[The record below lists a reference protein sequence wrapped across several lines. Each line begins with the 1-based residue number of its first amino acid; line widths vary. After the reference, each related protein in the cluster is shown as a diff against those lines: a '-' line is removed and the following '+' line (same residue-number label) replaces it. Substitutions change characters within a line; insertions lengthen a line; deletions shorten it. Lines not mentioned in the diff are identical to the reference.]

1 MWIINDDL
9 YIFLIFANEISLT
22 ISMNYFFEINKIL
35 HKMKTNLFKSFL
47 LALIAAILPQLA
59 SAYDFMVDGLCYNI
73 SEDSTTVSVT
83 YENSSSPRYTNLS
96 GDIVIPERVTYNGKT
111 YWVIEIGG
119 YAFQNCN
126 NLISVS
132 IPSTVIEIGPG
143 AFGNSRHLTT
153 ITIPNSVA
161 TIGNRA
167 FYNCTGLR
175 MIHCEVI
182 EPIAIAA
189 QTFQG
194 CYNAILYVP
203 QESIDLYKSAQYW
216 CRFSHIIEE
225 GASFLPP
232 GTTFEDDGIKYSVN
246 NDYTSLSVI
255 ANEYT
260 GDINI
265 PEVAYLYEAP
275 FPVTSIGESAF
286 EDCTGLTSVTIP
298 NSVTSIGESAFDN
311 CTGLTSLTIPNS
323 VTSIGEGAFEDCDG
337 LTSIIIPNSVTEIGG
352 YAFGACDNMV
362 SIIVE
367 SGNPKYDSRDNCN
380 AIIET
385 ENNTLI
391 IGCKNTTI
399 PNTVTSIGDWAFEGC
414 EGLSSLTIP
423 NSVTSIGYG
432 AFLWCSGLSS
442 LNLPNSITEI
452 GEYAFQNC
460 RNLTSINLPNSLTS
474 INECAFSLCPKLT
487 SITIPASVT
496 SIGVAAFMRDSCLTS
511 VIIPNS
517 VTSIGEAAFQSCTG
531 LTSVTI
537 PNSVNSIGKYIFSF
551 CRDLSSIVIES
562 GNTKYDSRENCNAII
577 ETETNT
583 LLSGCKNTTIP
594 ISVTSIGEYAFWGSG
609 LTSLSIPV
617 SITSIGNYAFRDCSA
632 LNHIDVVNGNPKYD
646 SRDNCNAIIE
656 TDNNTLLIG
665 CKNTIIPN
673 SVTTIGDYA
682 FYGCT
687 GLTTLLIP
695 NSVEK
700 LGAFSFSDCTG
711 LETISFP
718 NSLNEITTVT
728 FMECPNIKTI
738 ISHIQAPST
747 VKYIKYSWTA
757 TGQPIELFEYVDID
771 NCTLYIPKGTIDE
784 YQSNA
789 NWNMLVNIVELED
802 GDVNCDGSI
811 TSYDITALYN
821 YLLNA
826 DETYIF
832 TSDINGDGNVTAA
845 DITALYDILLG
856 N

>member
-1 MWIINDDL
+1 
-9 YIFLIFANEISLT
+9 
-22 ISMNYFFEINKIL
+22 
-35 HKMKTNLFKSFL
+35 MKTKTFKSLL
-47 LALIAAILPQLA
+47 LALILAMLPQLA
-59 SAYDFMVDGLCYNI
+59 GAYDFMVDGLCYNI

-83 YENSSSPRYTNLS
+83 YENSSSPRYSNLS

-111 YWVIEIGG
+111 YWVIEIGA

-126 NLISVS
+126 DLISVS
-132 IPSTVIEIGPG
+132 IPSSVIEIGPG
-143 AFGNSRHLTT
+143 AFTNSRHLTT
-153 ITIPNSVA
+153 ITIPNSIA

-167 FYNCTGLR
+167 FYQCTGLK
-175 MIHCEVI
+175 MIHCEII
-182 EPIAIAA
+182 EPITIAT

-203 QESIDLYKSAQYW
+203 QESVELYKSATYW
-216 CRFSHIIEE
+216 RRFSHIVEE

-255 ANEYT
+255 ANDYS

-265 PEVAYLYEAP
+265 PEVAYFYETP
-275 FPVTSIGESAF
+275 FPVTSIGESSF
-286 EDCTGLTSVTIP
+286 EDCSSLTSVTIP

-311 CTGLTSLTIPNS
+311 CTGLTSIIIPNS
-323 VTSIGEGAFEDCDG
+323 ITSIGEGAFEDCDG

-385 ENNTLI
+385 DNNTLI

-414 EGLSSLTIP
+414 EGLSSLNIP
-423 NSVTSIGYG
+423 NSVISIGHG

-496 SIGVAAFMRDSCLTS
+496 SIGNGAFFSDSCLTT

-517 VTSIGEAAFQSCTG
+517 VTKIGEAAFQCCTG
-531 LTSVTI
+531 LTSLTI

-562 GNTKYDSRENCNAII
+562 SNT
-577 ETETNT
+577 
-583 LLSGCKNTTIP
+583 
-594 ISVTSIGEYAFWGSG
+594 
-609 LTSLSIPV
+609 
-617 SITSIGNYAFRDCSA
+617 
-632 LNHIDVVNGNPKYD
+632 KYD

-656 TDNNTLLIG
+656 TESNTLIAGCMNTIIPISVTSIGEGAFWGSGLTSVSIPVSITSIGENPFRDCSVLNHINVDSGNSKYDSRDNCNALIETESNILIAG
-665 CKNTIIPN
+665 CMNTIIPN
-673 SVTTIGDYA
+673 SVTAIGNWA
-682 FYGCT
+682 FSGCT
-687 GLTTLLIP
+687 NLTSVLIP

-700 LGAFSFSDCTG
+700 LGADSFYGCTA
-711 LETISFP
+711 LETISLP

-728 FMECPNIKTI
+728 FQECTNIKTI
-738 ISHIQAPST
+738 ISHIKDPST
-747 VKYIKYSWTA
+747 VYYIRYWQSS
-757 TGQPIELFEYVDID
+757 TGHIFELFEYVDID
-771 NCTLYIPKGTIDE
+771 NCTIYIPKGTIDK

-789 NWNMLVNIVELED
+789 NWNMFLNVLELED
-802 GDVNCDGSI
+802 GDVN
-811 TSYDITALYN
+811 
-821 YLLNA
+821 
-826 DETYIF
+826 
-832 TSDINGDGNVTAA
+832 GDGTVTAA
-845 DITALYDILLG
+845 DITALYDFMLNSDTTNLVNGDQNDDGEITAADVTAVYGILLG